1 MYPAKYKVNNMYKI
15 GTYKEKE
22 VDKQPDYLSRI
33 ETKVSFT
40 RKEIEENLLEK
51 QTTMECV
58 VKYNGKER
66 KGIILSFS
74 TSGNYVI
81 GILKED

>member
-1 MYPAKYKVNNMYKI
+1 MYKI
-15 GTYKEKE
+15 GTFKEKE
-22 VDKQPDYLSRI
+22 DKQPDYLSRI

-40 RKEIEENLLEK
+40 RKEILENLLEK
-51 QTTMECV
+51 QSNMECV

-66 KGIILSFS
+66 NGIILSFS

>member
-1 MYPAKYKVNNMYKI
+1 MYKI
-15 GTYKEKE
+15 GTYKEKDI
-22 VDKQPDYLSRI
+22 DKQPDYLSRI

-51 QTTMECV
+51 QCNMECV
-58 VKYNGKER
+58 VRYNGKER
-66 KGIILSFS
+66 NGIILSLS

>member
-1 MYPAKYKVNNMYKI
+1 MYKI

-33 ETKVSFT
+33 ETKIALS
-40 RKEIEENLLEK
+40 RKEILENLLGK
-51 QTTMECV
+51 QSNMECI
-58 VKYNGKER
+58 VKYDGKER
-66 KGIILSFS
+66 NGIILSFS

>member
-1 MYPAKYKVNNMYKI
+1 MYRIEN
-15 GTYKEKE
+15 YKEKE
-22 VDKQPDYLSRI
+22 DKQQDYLNII
-33 ETKVSFT
+33 ETKIT
-40 RKEIEENLLEK
+40 LNRKEILENLLEK
-51 QTTMECV
+51 QSTMECV

-66 KGIILSFS
+66 NGIILSLS

>member
-1 MYPAKYKVNNMYKI
+1 MYTI
-15 GTYKEKE
+15 GTYKEKA

-33 ETKVSFT
+33 EKKVSFT
-40 RKEIEENLLEK
+40 RNDILENLLEK
-51 QTTMECV
+51 QSNMECMV
-58 VKYNGKER
+58 RYDGKER

-74 TSGNYVI
+74 TSGNYII